1 MRYFDVC
8 NGDADGLIARH
19 QYRLAFPVPAMD
31 VTLVSGTKRDI
42 ALLKRIPLQAKS
54 VVDAEISVFDVSYD
68 QNADYALA
76 LLEAGATMRY
86 FDHHSASKLQ
96 SHPRLVAH
104 IDTSAN
110 VCTSLIVDRH
120 LNGAYRAWAI
130 CAAFGDNLHSAAE
143 RLADKAG
150 FTIEQT
156 NCLRALGECLNY
168 NAYGESIS
176 DLCFAPSEIARL
188 LAPYESPFEFVAN
201 EDVLER
207 LQVTYAAD
215 LQLARTI
222 APAFASD
229 VSATYILPDASWA
242 RRVSGAVANDLA
254 SRYPNR
260 AHAVLN
266 KLPSGAYLV
275 SIRAP
280 KLSPFRAHEIAVRF
294 NGGGGREAAAGI
306 NELPHEDLALF
317 VSLLDETYRK
327 TGDPVMDDALGSRR

>member
-19 QYRLAFPVPAMD
+19 QFRLAFPVPKVD
-31 VTLVSGTKRDI
+31 VTLITGTKRDI
-42 ALLKRIPLQAKS
+42 SLLQRIPVPAKL
-54 VVDAEISVFDVSYD
+54 VLDAAIYVFDVSYD
-68 QNADYALA
+68 QNADHARE
-76 LLEAGATMRY
+76 LLEAVATISY

-120 LNGAYRAWAI
+120 LNGAYHPWAI

-143 RLADKAG
+143 QLAAKFG

-156 NCLRALGECLNY
+156 NCLRELGECLNY

-176 DLCFAPSEIARL
+176 DLCFAPSELAQRM
-188 LAPYESPFEFVAN
+188 APYKNPFEFAAN
-201 EDVLER
+201 EDILER

-215 LQLARTI
+215 LQLARAIPPT
-222 APAFASD
+222 FESD
-229 VSATYILPDASWA
+229 VSATFILPDASWA
-242 RRVSGAVANDLA
+242 RRVSGAFANALA
-254 SRYPNR
+254 SQYPHR

-266 KLPSGAYLV
+266 KLSSGAYLV

-280 KLSPFRAHEIAVRF
+280 QLKPLRAHEIAVRF
-294 NGGGGREAAAGI
+294 KGGGGREAAAGI
-306 NELPHEDLALF
+306 NELPGGDLARF
-317 VSLLDETYRK
+317 TSLLDDTYRK
-327 TGDPVMDDALGSRR
+327 PYGIVVEVSAGSSL